1 MDETIPSMGEL
12 ELQVL
17 RLIWREQPCPERR
30 VTELVQAE
38 RPVARTTVLKTIQ
51 RLEEKGLLVREE
63 GPGRG
68 PIRYRAS
75 VEERSVLPA
84 LIRQFVERVL
94 GGSDAPLAAYLADS
108 GRERLSAKDL
118 EALRAI
124 ARKIG
129 DATGREGRS

>member
-1 MDETIPSMGEL
+1 MEVETMDGAIPSLGEL

-17 RLIWREQPCPERR
+17 RLVWREQPCTERR
-30 VTELVQAE
+30 VTELVQE
-38 RPVARTTVLKTIQ
+38 DRPVARTTVLKTMQ
-51 RLEEKGLLVREE
+51 RLEEKGLLTREK

-75 VEERSVLPA
+75 VEEKCVLPA
-84 LIRQFVERVL
+84 LIRRFVERVL
-94 GGSDAPLAAYLADS
+94 GGSDAPLAAYLAESD
-108 GRERLSAKDL
+108 RQRLSAKDL

-129 DATGREGRS
+129 ESQ

>member
-17 RLIWREQPCPERR
+17 RLVWREQPCTERR

-84 LIRQFVERVL
+84 LIRRFVERVL

-129 DATGREGRS
+129 EPPDQEGRP

>member
-17 RLIWREQPCPERR
+17 RLVWREQPCTERQ
-30 VTELVQAE
+30 VTELVQAD

-75 VEERSVLPA
+75 MEERSVLPA
-84 LIRQFVERVL
+84 LIRRFVERVL
-94 GGSDAPLAAYLADS
+94 GGSDAPLAAYLADA

-129 DATGREGRS
+129 EEPGREGRS